1 MKHYFG
7 IILEVKIVNFII
19 FQVLYLEQRGIPSY
33 RTEVNPNLASYIEF
47 FFRSEDLDDFEN
59 VKYDVYVVFNR

>member
-1 MKHYFG
+1 M
-7 IILEVKIVNFII
+7 
-19 FQVLYLEQRGIPSY
+19 LYLELRGIPSY